1 MDEFQKVDIEPGI
14 QKWSRDAYKDGCYKC
29 LDCPNLVFYYIWK
42 AQAHRQKHHGTCDA
56 PAPAPVAGTSAATMP
71 PQAGTSSASKDVPD
85 DFTDMER
92 ILKEEVE
99 EIIKKRTHF
108 KGGGP
113 IQITTLQHPSFLTN
127 ILVLGH
133 IEGMTEESLGDLLV
147 KLGFMVKT
155 IPGGCFVMMSKPEQ
169 AKSKPE
175 QPKSKPEQ
183 PKSKPEQK
191 EPVVY
196 REEVYE
202 IPTPDQ
208 AVNEKFNR
216 LMDTN
221 SDAGIQFMQQ
231 VCSKKP
237 S

>member
-1 MDEFQKVDIEPGI
+1 
-14 QKWSRDAYKDGCYKC
+14 
-29 LDCPNLVFYYIWK
+29 
-42 AQAHRQKHHGTCDA
+42 
-56 PAPAPVAGTSAATMP
+56 
-71 PQAGTSSASKDVPD
+71 
-85 DFTDMER
+85 
-92 ILKEEVE
+92 
-99 EIIKKRTHF
+99 
-108 KGGGP
+108 
-113 IQITTLQHPSFLTN
+113 
-127 ILVLGH
+127 
-133 IEGMTEESLGDLLV
+133 MTEESLGDLLV
-147 KLGFMVKT
+147 KLGFVVKT

>member
-1 MDEFQKVDIEPGI
+1 M
-14 QKWSRDAYKDGCYKC
+14 
-29 LDCPNLVFYYIWK
+29 
-42 AQAHRQKHHGTCDA
+42 
-56 PAPAPVAGTSAATMP
+56 
-71 PQAGTSSASKDVPD
+71 
-85 DFTDMER
+85 
-92 ILKEEVE
+92 
-99 EIIKKRTHF
+99 
-108 KGGGP
+108 
-113 IQITTLQHPSFLTN
+113 LQHPSFLTN
-127 ILVLGH
+127 KLVLGH

-169 AKSKPE
+169 A
-175 QPKSKPEQ
+175 KSKPEQ